1 MLPSTGID
9 NILRIMKFQEGD
21 SMILRAILGTLV
33 MVFFIIPFIRRIQQ
47 DRRGGQ
53 DTSRWNYIFIIMAV
67 VLWIFMIAS
76 VIVYYS

>member
-53 DTSRWNYIFIIMAV
+53 DTSKWNYIFIIMAV

>member
-1 MLPSTGID
+1 
-9 NILRIMKFQEGD
+9 
-21 SMILRAILGTLV
+21 MILRAILGTLV

>member
-1 MLPSTGID
+1 
-9 NILRIMKFQEGD
+9 MKFQEGD

-33 MVFFIIPFIRRIQQ
+33 MVFFIIPFMRRIQQ
-47 DRRGGQ
+47 DRREGQ
-53 DTSRWNYIFIIMAV
+53 DTSKWNYIFVIMAV

>member
-33 MVFFIIPFIRRIQQ
+33 IVFFIIPFIRRIQQ